1 MKKLISVLITTALL
15 LTMFSV
21 TAYAYLDFEF
31 ADKGSI
37 GDYEERPEF
46 AYNDP
51 KNGTNL
57 TYEFDSDTGTLTLTH
72 HPDIDLSGNMA
83 PYDTSPFDSN
93 KDIKHLIVNEGVTG
107 FCKGA
112 FRNCTELEDISL
124 PSTMLEISED
134 AFLNC
139 SSLKSVEFKGSLKTI
154 GDFAFYDCPSLE
166 KVTLNDGLETLG
178 HNCFEDCTALREII
192 IPKSVTEIFSSAFSG
207 SGLKSLTVKD
217 SKCIIYPYAFN
228 YCLSLTDVD
237 LGAYA
242 ELRSNSFS
250 CCQALKS
257 VKIPGVNENVEK
269 NTFYGCISLETLK
282 ICEGVTEIQDDAFND
297 CEAVRTVELPVSL
310 KKIDAYTFRE
320 CESLTDVYYNGSKA
334 QWDKIEIGAQ
344 NEKLTGAKLH
354 FNSSAPTQSCGGNHK
369 WNGGKVTKK
378 ATPTSTGVKTYTCTL
393 CGEVKTETIAKCGK
407 YANPIIVKGK
417 TVTVK
422 LKSLKKK
429 TQTIAQ
435 KNAFKITKAQGK
447 VTYTKSGG
455 EKKITVSKSG
465 KLTVKKGLKKGSYK
479 VKVKVKA
486 AGNKSYKPSSK
497 TATVTIKIK

>member
-57 TYEFDSDTGTLTLTH
+57 TYEFDSVTGTLTLTH
-72 HPDIDLSGNMA
+72 HPDIDLSGKMA

-112 FRNCTELEDISL
+112 FRNCTELEDVTL
-124 PSTMLEISED
+124 PGTMLDISAS

-139 SSLKSVEFKGSLKTI
+139 SSLKEIKLKGSVKSI
-154 GDFAFYDCPSLE
+154 GDYAFYDCTSLE
-166 KVTLNDGLETLG
+166 KVTLNDGLEALG
-178 HNCFEDCTALREII
+178 HNCFENCASLAEIT
-192 IPKSVTEIFSSAFSG
+192 IPKSVTEIFSNAFTA
-207 SGLKSLTVKD
+207 SGLKSLKLEDSACTV
-217 SKCIIYPYAFN
+217 YPYSFN
-228 YCLSLTDVD
+228 NCAKLESVD
-237 LGAYA
+237 LGANA
-242 ELRSNSFS
+242 VLKSSSFS
-250 CCQALKS
+250 YCTALKS
-257 VKIPGVNENVEK
+257 VAIPGATETVEDD
-269 NTFYGCISLETLK
+269 TFYSCQALETLI
-282 ICEGVTEIQDDAFND
+282 ICEGVTEIQEDAFND

-310 KKIDAYTFRE
+310 KKIAAYTFRE

-407 YANPIIVKGK
+407 YANPITVKGK

-435 KNAFKITKAQGK
+435 NKAFKITKAQGK
-447 VTYTKSGG
+447 VTYSKSGG
-455 EKKITVSKSG
+455 DKKITVSKSG

-486 AGNKSYKPSSK
+486 AGNKSYKSSSK